1 MVSLLDFVF
10 RPLFSGLAK
19 TPDRPPPLARNI
31 IQDPKQ
37 TLALPAFLEN
47 LRQRKF
53 ELEVERPFLLQQLGR
68 VRGFQKSVFKIT
80 PFQKARARLIKRVG
94 PFRAKRIIRGSQSID
109 GARVPAQ
116 RGGAVAAGLR
126 FSIDPFTGQRVLI
139 GFGKR
144 ASPKTRSFF
153 GDPSANLRRVTQGNL
168 LAGQINDLIK
178 IFQARISIIDT
189 KSV

>member
-1 MVSLLDFVF
+1 MVTFTF
-10 RPLFSGLAK
+10 RPLFSGLQR
-19 TPDRPPPLARNI
+19 TPDRPAPQAFNI

-37 TLALPAFLEN
+37 TLALPAFFEN
-47 LRQRKF
+47 IRRRRF

-68 VRGFQKSVFKIT
+68 VRGFQKSVFKQT
-80 PFQKARARLIKRVG
+80 GLQKATARLVKRIG
-94 PFRAKRIIRGSQSID
+94 ARRAKSLIRRSSSID
-109 GARVPAQ
+109 GFRTMGRPT
-116 RGGAVAAGLR
+116 AVAAGLR

-178 IFQARISIIDT
+178 SFQARISIIDT